1 MVVADRVR
9 TARENCAVSVERT
22 SGRAQIQAL
31 CRWQTEDSLRVYARL
46 NAARYHSLLSA
57 AASAD
62 VASVSTASLPPL
74 SADLAIRELLGL
86 SLRDAE
92 SAAGAAHT

>member
-1 MVVADRVR
+1 MRALLSKQHGTISSDML
-9 TARENCAVSVERT
+9 AAGAT
-22 SGRAQIQAL
+22 SAQIQAL

-46 NAARYHSLLSA
+46 NAARYHSLLTA

-92 SAAGAAHT
+92 RAAGAASA